1 MDSINEL
8 KPLEPP
14 YETEIENILSLYP
27 KGKDDYLLRLFRVF
41 ANSQRFL
48 AGKGVVNL
56 LDDESPLTIQE
67 RELVILRVTA
77 KKHCEY
83 EWGLHARIFA
93 EAANISDVQRRATV
107 IDDHRANC
115 WDDRQAL
122 LIECVDQLCDQ
133 ACIRTENLAQF
144 QSTWTR
150 EQQLEIMALCSNYHL
165 VSFVANT
172 ARIELEDYALR
183 FPT

>member
-14 YETEIENILSLYP
+14 YETEIENILALYP
-27 KGKDDYLLRLFRVF
+27 KGKDGYLLRLFRVF

-93 EAANISDVQRRATV
+93 EAANISDVQLRATV

-115 WDDRQAL
+115 
-122 LIECVDQLCDQ
+122 
-133 ACIRTENLAQF
+133 
-144 QSTWTR
+144 
-150 EQQLEIMALCSNYHL
+150 
-165 VSFVANT
+165 
-172 ARIELEDYALR
+172 
-183 FPT
+183 